1 MAAEKARSKLSM
13 PLPCPY
19 CHSLETKFRYFNNYD
34 VNQPRH
40 CCKNCNRWWTRGI
53 FRHKRASRKN
63 ASKLLQVQEPEG
75 KIENAKESINE
86 TRISSFN
93 DETARVSSVSGVAG
107 IDLNVPYLEETDG
120 ANAGDFVNS
129 LTTDVSGTVFS
140 I

>member
-1 MAAEKARSKLSM
+1 
-13 PLPCPY
+13 
-19 CHSLETKFRYFNNYD
+19 
-34 VNQPRH
+34 
-40 CCKNCNRWWTRGI
+40 
-53 FRHKRASRKN
+53 
-63 ASKLLQVQEPEG
+63 VQEPEG